1 MCVSIL
7 KKISLIKKFAFT
19 ITIIHLSGSL
29 LTYFYIIYIL
39 GEYAK
44 YNSLDRVF
52 DGLYPFFKE
61 DLNKFL
67 IEEKER
73 NQIINSNE
81 KELNIL
87 LEKSIK
93 SMKK

>member
-1 MCVSIL
+1 MRTGIE
-7 KKISLIKKFAFT
+7 IYKFPSSHFLEE
-19 ITIIHLSGSL
+19 IYIEENVYIYL
-29 LTYFYIIYIL
+29 YIIYIL